1 MVKLMIMVKIV
12 EIWTLAVVVVLAVFA
27 SPAAA
32 QNIVCYYDSVAAG
45 YRTPTVPQDLAG
57 TNCTHYIYVGVGVT
71 TQGSIRILSNYD
83 TSSGFTAFQAL
94 RPVDGSAK
102 LYIQVGTDRESTYS
116 LKQVLAVSSCLDK
129 LVNNVAIF
137 LEQYNFDGV
146 EIDRRTNDLDKAS
159 LARLVIR
166 LRARLYMVNKQLIV
180 SVPAVWND
188 AYDVISL
195 SLYADMINVH
205 GYNFT
210 GSSSTATA
218 LLAPLFSNPPA
229 TVVSVN
235 STITT
240 LLTAG
245 IRRNKINLV
254 LPTYARTY
262 LLASES
268 QRGVGA
274 PATGPGPAGTNTNRA
289 GLLARYEAC
298 GRITNAQTG
307 NYTAVDDLTT
317 ATRYYYLRTNWL
329 SLETEDALAAK
340 VTYVKDNRLA
350 GAGIFSLELDDVNNT
365 CQAGAFPVPAL
376 VRTYL
381 YDE

>member
-116 LKQVLAVSSCLDK
+116 LKQAVSSCLDK